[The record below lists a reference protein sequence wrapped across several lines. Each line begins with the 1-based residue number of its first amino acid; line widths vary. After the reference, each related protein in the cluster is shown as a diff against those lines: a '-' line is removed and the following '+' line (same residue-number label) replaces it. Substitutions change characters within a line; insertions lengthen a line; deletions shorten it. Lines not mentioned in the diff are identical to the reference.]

1 VTAIPSST
9 RVAVPEAVG
18 VGRPV
23 QVIGAV
29 PGVIVAPPGA
39 EQKAHKRAAFPVVVK
54 FEDGAVPYRAIPPEP
69 LPSIG
74 ETAVLAYSLTES
86 QKLAPPTAFAV
97 IVIFPAV
104 VLGTIY
110 ALKLVP

>member
-1 VTAIPSST
+1 
-9 RVAVPEAVG
+9 
-18 VGRPV
+18 
-23 QVIGAV
+23 VIGAV
-29 PGVIVAPPGA
+29 PGVIVTPPGA
-39 EQKAHKRAAFPVVVK
+39 EQKAHKRSEVPVVVK
-54 FEDGAVPYRAIPPEP
+54 FEDGAVPYPAIPPEP

-86 QKLAPPTAFAV
+86 QKLAPPAAFAV